1 MNLLERVR
9 FRVGGRSLRALLIA
23 LLLPGIILLL
33 VIDSWNDYQT
43 LADVTKDAYDAALL
57 EPVRVLESSVD
68 IDEESGDVILNAPLY
83 AQALLESQAGLR
95 KYFSVEVFDTP
106 HPRLDML
113 GEERGTL
120 LAGLVDLPRPDATD
134 VVPNE
139 PFFYDAVYRNDAVRV
154 VMFSRDIYKAGI
166 YRQVLVTV
174 AESFG
179 RRDEVELRARRKEI
193 MRDIR
198 MLTLVAII
206 VWWGVAWGMIPL
218 NRLRKD
224 VRARSD
230 DDLTPLDPKGVPV
243 EVMPLVVAVNHHIE
257 KHRKVLDEQTR
268 FLADASHQL
277 RTPMAIM
284 LTQAQYA
291 LRERDPDRARE
302 GLTAVV
308 AQLRRTRRLTE
319 QLLSLA
325 HASQHET
332 LPHERR
338 DLRQLA
344 REVVLQYW
352 PLARDKHQ
360 DLGLNESDPDETP
373 IWVAVSDVE
382 IHEALA
388 NLIHNAIH
396 YAPVGATITVSLA
409 KTSDLVEVTV
419 IDNGPGVAPDM
430 RERVFERFERAD
442 ARDAGA
448 AGGSGLGLAI
458 ARAYARRN
466 GGDIVL
472 RDGEINEAGMPG
484 LAAVL
489 TLPYHSNLSG

>member
-23 LLLPGIILLL
+23 MLLPGIILLL

-57 EPVRVLESSVD
+57 EPMRVLESSVD
-68 IDEESGDVILNAPLY
+68 IDEDSGHVVLKAPLY
-83 AQALLESQAGLR
+83 GQALLESRVGLR

-106 HPRLDML
+106 RNPQNML
-113 GEERGTL
+113 SEERGEL
-120 LAGLVDLPRPDATD
+120 LAGLNDLPRPSSAELA
-134 VVPNE
+134 PNV
-139 PFFYDAVYRNDAVRV
+139 PFFYDAVYRNDTVRV
-154 VMFSRDIYKAGI
+154 VTFSRSIFRAGI

-179 RRDEVELRARRKEI
+179 RRDEVELSARRKEI

-198 MLTLVAII
+198 MLSLVAII

-218 NRLRKD
+218 NRLRKG
-224 VRARSD
+224 VRARSPD
-230 DDLTPLDPKGVPV
+230 DMTPLDPRGVPV
-243 EVMPLVVAVNHHIE
+243 EVMPLVDAVNHHIE
-257 KHRKVLDEQTR
+257 RHRKVLDEQTR

-302 GLTAVV
+302 GLAAVV
-308 AQLRRTRRLTE
+308 SQLRRTRRLTE

-332 LPHERR
+332 MPHERR

-344 REVVLQYW
+344 REVILQYW

-360 DLGLNESDPDETP
+360 DLGVSESDPVEAP

-388 NLIHNAIH
+388 NLVHNAIH

-409 KTSDLVEVTV
+409 RKGDVAEVTV
-419 IDNGPGVAPDM
+419 IDNGPGVATEM

-472 RDGEINEAGMPG
+472 HDGEINEAGTPG

-489 TLPYHSNLSG
+489 TLPYSPER

>member
-1 MNLLERVR
+1 MNLFKKVR
-9 FRVGGRSLRALLIA
+9 FKARGRSLRALLIA

-33 VIDSWNDYQT
+33 LIDSWNDYQT
-43 LADVTKDAYDAALL
+43 LADVTKDAFDAALL
-57 EPVRVLESSVD
+57 EPMRVLESSVD
-68 IDEESGDVILNAPLY
+68 IDEASGNVVLNAPLY
-83 AQALLESQAGLR
+83 VQALLESRVGLR
-95 KYFSVEVFDTP
+95 KYFSVEVFETP
-106 HPRLDML
+106 RSELNML
-113 GEERGTL
+113 SEERGSH
-120 LAGLVDLPRPDATD
+120 LAGLVDLPRPESPAL
-134 VVPNE
+134 VHNE
-139 PFFYDAVYRNDAVRV
+139 PFFYDAVYRNDTVRV
-154 VMFSRDIYKAGI
+154 VVFSRSIYRAGI

-179 RRDEVELRARRKEI
+179 RRVEVELRARRKEI

-198 MLTLVAII
+198 MLILVAIT
-206 VWWGVAWGMIPL
+206 VWWGVAWGMVPL
-218 NRLRKD
+218 NRLCKG
-224 VRARSD
+224 VRARAPED
-230 DDLTPLDPKGVPV
+230 MAPLDPRGVAV
-243 EVMPLVVAVNHHIE
+243 EVLPLVDAVNYHIE

-277 RTPMAIM
+277 RTPMAIL

-302 GLTAVV
+302 GLAAVV

-332 LPHERR
+332 MPHERR

-344 REVVLQYW
+344 REVILQYW

-360 DLGLNESDPDETP
+360 DLGVDESDPDEAP

-388 NLIHNAIH
+388 NLVHNAIH
-396 YAPVGATITVSLA
+396 YAPVGGTITVSLA
-409 KTSDLVEVTV
+409 RTADLAEVTV
-419 IDNGPGVAPDM
+419 IDNGPGVVPEM

-442 ARDAGA
+442 ARDVGA

-466 GGDIVL
+466 GGDIVM
-472 RDGEINEAGMPG
+472 RDGEINEAGTRG

-489 TLPYHSNLSG
+489 TLPYNSRLSG

>member
-1 MNLLERVR
+1 
-9 FRVGGRSLRALLIA
+9 
-23 LLLPGIILLL
+23 
-33 VIDSWNDYQT
+33 
-43 LADVTKDAYDAALL
+43 
-57 EPVRVLESSVD
+57 
-68 IDEESGDVILNAPLY
+68 
-83 AQALLESQAGLR
+83 
-95 KYFSVEVFDTP
+95 
-106 HPRLDML
+106 
-113 GEERGTL
+113 
-120 LAGLVDLPRPDATD
+120 
-134 VVPNE
+134 
-139 PFFYDAVYRNDAVRV
+139 
-154 VMFSRDIYKAGI
+154 
-166 YRQVLVTV
+166 
-174 AESFG
+174 
-179 RRDEVELRARRKEI
+179 
-193 MRDIR
+193 
-198 MLTLVAII
+198 
-206 VWWGVAWGMIPL
+206 
-218 NRLRKD
+218 
-224 VRARSD
+224 
-230 DDLTPLDPKGVPV
+230 
-243 EVMPLVVAVNHHIE
+243 
-257 KHRKVLDEQTR
+257 
-268 FLADASHQL
+268 
-277 RTPMAIM
+277 MAIM

-302 GLTAVV
+302 GLAAVV

-332 LPHERR
+332 MPHERR

-344 REVVLQYW
+344 REVILQYW

-360 DLGLNESDPDETP
+360 DLGVNESDPVEAP

-388 NLIHNAIH
+388 NLVHNAIH

-409 KTSDLVEVTV
+409 RKGDVAEVTV
-419 IDNGPGVAPDM
+419 IDNGPGVAAEM

-472 RDGEINEAGMPG
+472 RDGEINEEGMPG

-489 TLPYHSNLSG
+489 TLPYSPAC